1 MLSCDSKGDIW
12 LVVSYTLWDPLI
24 VMWLMVVSHVTQ
36 GRNLIGHVTIII
48 YYRKSANGACGHCGS
63 RLLYWS
69 LGLWVTNWVQQKTNL
84 APVLY
89 SGRKRQRCVYPAQEL
104 PQGGRVTNK
113 HFISLLHLFFLGS
126 YFTHWVPCNTQR
138 DTYIMLPRQHY
149 LEERYE
155 QHSYTGCQGNKLV
168 IPL

>member
-1 MLSCDSKGDIW
+1 MVHVATVAADSC
-12 LVVSYTLWDPLI
+12 
-24 VMWLMVVSHVTQ
+24 
-36 GRNLIGHVTIII
+36 IGHYIRI
-48 YYRKSANGACGHCGS
+48 
-63 RLLYWS
+63 
-69 LGLWVTNWVQQKTNL
+69 LWWVINWIHQKKNL

-89 SGRKRQRCVYPAQEL
+89 SGRKRQRCVFSAQEL
-104 PQGGRVTNK
+104 PQGGGVTNK
-113 HFISLLHLFFLGS
+113 HFISLLQLYLFFLGS

-168 IPL
+168 MSL